1 MKRLYMHTYVEFW
14 GGGGGGG
21 GGGVGG
27 VVVVVVHFVPPL
39 SSAEQLAQVQEV
51 VRGAILMRAPARR
64 LGLAG

>member
-14 GGGGGGG
+14 GGGGGV
-21 GGGVGG
+21 GGV

>member
-14 GGGGGGG
+14 GGG